1 VKNVKFKN
9 HFFSFPDSENHENH
23 ENAGFRPIL
32 EEHSHFQSLE
42 ASRLVTSREFSQFQS
57 VRPMAPKKVNPP
69 SLEELSRLA
78 RELHRR
84 KAKETVPKASQATEA
99 AAPPSIAAEPC
110 EAPPKRRRVKGPPA
124 SEGVAPPANVE
135 NKSGHATA
143 EPSETKVDKTPAEL
157 PGSKVDKSYKEI
169 PRSKVDKSY
178 KEIPH
183 SKVDKSCK
191 EIPHS
196 KVDKSYKEIPR
207 PKASQK
213 KTNRTK
219 LMEDKRVKLARGK
232 SKILT
237 AKDMDK
243 AEEFD
248 PSHLPFQVTW
258 QNFKKLQ
265 EHYKLSEAETTSILL
280 AMVGPSPGAEKYWS
294 KYRVPKKYASGNE
307 IGSDEADQS
316 EDPTDTMPE
325 PDTVPANPAKPAD
338 DEVDGE
344 PMSDEDTPSEDD
356 DDLLSSTGSSDRR
369 GPPPPCPRTAVP
381 GGSPFAE
388 TEHHE
393 RVKQPVDEEVVL
405 AKHALEQSLQA
416 VATPAKAE
424 PH

>member
-1 VKNVKFKN
+1 
-9 HFFSFPDSENHENH
+9 
-23 ENAGFRPIL
+23 
-32 EEHSHFQSLE
+32 
-42 ASRLVTSREFSQFQS
+42 
-57 VRPMAPKKVNPP
+57 MAPKKVNPP

-84 KAKETVPKASQATEA
+84 KAEETVPKASEATEA

-110 EAPPKRRRVKGPPA
+110 EAPPKRRRVKGPPT
-124 SEGVAPPANVE
+124 SEEVAPPANVE

-157 PGSKVDKSYKEI
+157 PE
-169 PRSKVDKSY
+169 
-178 KEIPH
+178 
-183 SKVDKSCK
+183 
-191 EIPHS
+191 S

-356 DDLLSSTGSSDRR
+356 DDDLLSSTGSSDRR